1 MPFIFLKQRELGL
14 IACGLSQGED
24 LFDLTRLRP
33 VAFSI
38 PADSGPIDPRVE
50 NAPPIDEP
58 FCPRK
63 RRKNLSNFNGVRI
76 VCTHF
81 FKRF

>member
-1 MPFIFLKQRELGL
+1 MEQREREC
-14 IACGLSQGED
+14 APSS
-24 LFDLTRLRP
+24 RW
-33 VAFSI
+33 V
-38 PADSGPIDPRVE
+38 ADSGPIDPRVE

-63 RRKNLSNFNGVRI
+63 RRKNLPDLNGVRI